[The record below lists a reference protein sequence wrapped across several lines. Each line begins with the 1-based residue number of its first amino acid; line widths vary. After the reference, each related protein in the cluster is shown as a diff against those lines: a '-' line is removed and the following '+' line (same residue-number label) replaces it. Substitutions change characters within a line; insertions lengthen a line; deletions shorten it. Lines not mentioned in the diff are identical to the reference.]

1 MKTNYRAAFLLMGLL
16 LAISGFSTKLTP
28 TLMLPVHIVFSA
40 KSYWDG
46 ATKSCLPREKGGCCH
61 IWLEGME
68 PGPGEI
74 SGEMV
79 LVKNKI
85 IQLTVSR
92 GKGMNRET
100 WLKYFSDG
108 KFNLDGPL
116 TFDPA
121 VLSRLGA
128 DPDCTVPQGA
138 YPVAANGDL
147 LTITF
152 K

>member
-1 MKTNYRAAFLLMGLL
+1 MFPRPPLRLSGQSNLFIKTVLKKIPEMKTNYRAAFLLMGLL

-92 GKGMNRET
+92 GKGLNRET
-100 WLKYFSDG
+100 WLKYFSDN
-108 KFNLDGPL
+108 FQ
-116 TFDPA
+116 A
-121 VLSRLGA
+121 
-128 DPDCTVPQGA
+128 
-138 YPVAANGDL
+138 
-147 LTITF
+147 
-152 K
+152 